1 MIAEGWSNQAVGATV
16 RELLSG
22 WFALPTEVAA
32 EAEARY
38 GSLGPFTAEEI
49 GTLIGNCFIG
59 AEALI
64 LLGFERNDLPVRAAL
79 RRIGVLIRDLETR
92 RPALIVRRETDE
104 HVCGYAS
111 FAQTYPTVAD
121 FIEAQYQCETRIGRY
136 SLWMAK

>member
-1 MIAEGWSNQAVGATV
+1 MRVLQEMIAEGWSNQAVGATV

-22 WFALPTEVAA
+22 WFALLTEVAA

-92 RPALIVRRETDE
+92 TNGDGDE
-104 HVCGYAS
+104 SSA
-111 FAQTYPTVAD
+111 T
-121 FIEAQYQCETRIGRY
+121 
-136 SLWMAK
+136 